1 MHISLV
7 LSQRLLNKPTFYRPV
22 PIQKAKRLCRP
33 AEDWGKLRDTRDEAA
48 SIPPP
53 DTEAAAAAVEL
64 NQDGSVKKETTAA
77 ISDEAA
83 ATVDP
88 VVE

>member
-1 MHISLV
+1 MHNSLV

-22 PIQKAKRLCRP
+22 PIQRAKRLCIP
-33 AEDWGKLRDTRDEAA
+33 TEDWGKLRDQPDEAA
-48 SIPPP
+48 AISPP
-53 DTEAAAAAVEL
+53 DTEAAAATVDANE
-64 NQDGSVKKETTAA
+64 DGSVKKETTAA